1 VSDTF
6 VRRAEAGDVRAVAA
20 LFDAYRQFYR
30 QPPDAALAARF
41 IGERLRK
48 GESIVFIGG
57 AADQEPSAFVQLYPT
72 FCSVAAAPILVLYD
86 LFVAPAARRL
96 GLGRALLLAAEAHA
110 RAGGYVRM
118 DLSTAKD
125 NVAAQALY
133 ESVGWTRDDV
143 FFVYNR
149 RLD

>member
-1 VSDTF
+1 MSDIF
-6 VRRAEAGDVRAVAA
+6 VRRAEVRDLPAVAA

-41 IGERLRK
+41 IGERLRN

-57 AADQEPSAFVQLYPT
+57 AAGAEPGAFCQLYPT

-96 GLGRALLLAAEAHA
+96 GLGRALLLAAEAHG

-125 NVAAQALY
+125 NVSAQALY
-133 ESVGWTRDDV
+133 QSLGWTRDEA